1 MNDCGYDTAT
11 DPRGACCMA
20 PPPDP
25 LPKGHS
31 EASLHM
37 SGPAVRARILRA
49 ALSPLTAAGF
59 ALVVF
64 AEPLRAQAVDVT
76 TAICT
81 APPPDSSTSLLD
93 VARAEIELGEVCH
106 DAAAFDRALSELS
119 PAQYGRSSP
128 AEAWYLAGRAK
139 FGLAQLGETARVRP
153 HHIIGHSYAEGA
165 VVALRRALERDS
177 SHVAAAALLANP
189 ELRRLAR
196 ESGGE
201 DLALVR
207 QAIGF
212 APSDAALLLRWT
224 QLELRQGEA
233 DSAVAAS
240 GRLLEAGG
248 DSALALLLQAR
259 GLLALGRVADGYD
272 SWMLGLARTRDF
284 AGRAAYREDV
294 AWIATDVELAT
305 FDSLG
310 PMGLADWGEA
320 FWRRRAAS
328 AFRSV
333 AERLAEHERRIRF
346 ALDEFALRNDERDY
360 NKVMPYRS
368 LQETVDDR
376 GVVYVRHGAPSVILK
391 SGREVVDGCP
401 IYSWLYDA
409 GPDKGLSVH
418 FRPWFTLLRSSIRF
432 CAHADFKLVPGGA
445 WIDAN
450 AVKLAQHD
458 TVYANWLADWRP
470 IHGRRR
476 ERAIVQESVDRLTL
490 AVTTDAQPHHF
501 TRDLDAR
508 VRSYGVAL
516 PSRLVV
522 AYGVPSTAL
531 TAVDVR
537 GRQAFPVRLQ
547 VAALPEDGGAPVTLD
562 TTQFFDASRQ
572 LRPDQWVVGYLE
584 LECPPGEYEVR
595 ALMTSADPEAGSFSL
610 DVPVE
615 VPSLWTG
622 EAAVSALM
630 LGTLATELRWPAPG
644 GAFPLGALHAYR
656 QSGNLEML
664 LLVDGLPLNR
674 AVDVRIRIA
683 PASDPD
689 DEVLELR
696 STEQASGAQL
706 VLRRSIGLSRV
717 DPGRYMLTA
726 EIRPEEGERFSRTQR
741 FTVAEP

>member
-1 MNDCGYDTAT
+1 MG
-11 DPRGACCMA
+11 
-20 PPPDP
+20 
-25 LPKGHS
+25 
-31 EASLHM
+31 
-37 SGPAVRARILRA
+37 GPAFPARILRSR
-49 ALSPLTAAGF
+49 LLRLTAAGI
-59 ALVVF
+59 AL
-64 AEPLRAQAVDVT
+64 ALTAQLLRAQTVETT
-76 TAICT
+76 TATCA
-81 APPPDSSTSLLD
+81 APPPDSSA
-93 VARAEIELGEVCH
+93 VPMGIARSEIELGEQCH

-119 PAQYGRSSP
+119 PALYGRSSP

-139 FGLAQLGETARVRP
+139 FGLARLGKIAKPRP
-153 HHIIGHSYAEGA
+153 HHIIGHSYAESA
-165 VVALRRALERDS
+165 VMALRRALERDS

-189 ELRRLAR
+189 ALRRLAR
-196 ESGGE
+196 ETGGE
-201 DLALVR
+201 DLARVR
-207 QAIGF
+207 QAVGVT
-212 APSDAALLLRWT
+212 PVNTALLLQWA

-240 GRLLEAGG
+240 DLFLEAGG
-248 DSALALLLQAR
+248 DRALALLLKAR
-259 GLLALGRVADGYD
+259 GLLAMGRLADGYD
-272 SWMLGLARTRDF
+272 SWMLGLARTRDS

-328 AFRSV
+328 AFRSA

-346 ALDEFALRNDERDY
+346 ALDEFALRSNERDY

-450 AVKLAQHD
+450 AVKLAKHD
-458 TVYANWLADWRP
+458 TAYANWLADWRP

-501 TRDLDAR
+501 SRDLEAR

-522 AYGVPSTAL
+522 AYGVPNTAL
-531 TAVDVR
+531 TAIDVR
-537 GRQAFPVRLQ
+537 GRQAYPLRVQ
-547 VAALPEDGGAPVTLD
+547 VVALPDHGGPPVTLD
-562 TTQFFDASRQ
+562 TTLFFDASRQ
-572 LRPDQWVVGYLE
+572 LRPDQWVVGFLE
-584 LECPPGEYEVR
+584 MNCPPGEYEVR

-615 VPSLWTG
+615 VPSLGAG

-630 LGTLATELRWPAPG
+630 LGTWNTELRWPAPG

-656 QSGNLEML
+656 QNGDLELL
-664 LLVDGLPLNR
+664 LLVDGLPASAGL
-674 AVDVRIRIA
+674 DVRLRIA

-696 STEQASGAQL
+696 SQERATTTKL
-706 VLRRSIGLSRV
+706 VLRRSIGLERFE
-717 DPGRYMLTA
+717 PGRYVLTA
-726 EIRPEEGERFSRTQR
+726 EIRPEGGRSFSRTQR
-741 FTVAEP
+741 FTVVE